1 MSEYA
6 GRCIIND
13 RYLELTIDES
23 SWLVLTF
30 VTWGEGFVMIR
41 ELYAWIQKKHNSIAF
56 KLLLITSLLILCPVV
71 VASTISYSQYTK
83 NLEQKSAESN
93 YQNIVQLSYSLNS
106 YLDQLFQFSGTIYY
120 NNDMMNGLES
130 QASTIF
136 GKLQK
141 ERTIEEQLSE
151 TFINA
156 RSDILSTYIVSND
169 EIYRAEIYN
178 ESIDYGT
185 DYKAFSWYQEA
196 LKSNTAI
203 YVPTHSEEFVF
214 NPKHKVFSIVRRI
227 NSIRKTGELLG
238 ILKIDADYSAIQSIC
253 DKIQMGADGG
263 LLIEDENESTIYSS
277 MVNKDY
283 NELNQLAV
291 KNKDKYDTVMLHGK
305 SYLMSSIN
313 IPESNWTIISLSSV
327 EELNQSATQTRNV
340 TFFIALLCSAIA
352 IVILLFFIRSF
363 LHPLLKIVT
372 LMKGVQSGDLN
383 VFFPEKRKDE
393 IGYLGSSFNKMI
405 RQINGTMKENTDLV
419 KEVYETKLLQNEAQI
434 NALYSQ
440 IKPHFLFNT
449 LNMISLLIRCN
460 KTDVA
465 LDNIDKLSDLL
476 RCMTHSDRE
485 ITVKE
490 EINLLNAYL
499 SIQSTRYRDRLMYS
513 IDIDERLYP
522 FVIPALTFQPIV
534 ENTIVHGCEKQK
546 EKTDIRITSQIN
558 RDTIVFR
565 LEDNAGGINA
575 ETLTSLQDKIE
586 HCDYESGGSTKKNG
600 NPPTGKSGIG
610 LLNVNKRLKMKFG
623 DQYGLKIDSMESIGT
638 CVLVVLPKPVD
649 WEEKGNA

>member
-1 MSEYA
+1 
-6 GRCIIND
+6 
-13 RYLELTIDES
+13 
-23 SWLVLTF
+23 
-30 VTWGEGFVMIR
+30 MIR
-41 ELYAWIQKKHNSIAF
+41 RLYAWIQKKHNSIAF

-130 QASTIF
+130 HPGTIY

-141 ERTIEEQLSE
+141 ERTIEEQLGE

-156 RSDILSTYIVSND
+156 RNDILSAYIVSDN
-169 EIYRAEIYN
+169 EIYRAGIYD

-185 DYKAFSWYQEA
+185 DYKAFSWYQKA
-196 LKSNTAI
+196 LKSNSAI
-203 YVPTHSEEFVF
+203 YVPTHSEEFVL
-214 NPKHKVFSIVRRI
+214 NPQHKVFSIVRRI
-227 NSIRKTGELLG
+227 NSIRKTGALLG
-238 ILKIDADYSAIQSIC
+238 VLKIDADYSTIQSIC

-263 LLIEDENESTIYSS
+263 LLIEDENKSIIYSS
-277 MVNKDY
+277 VVNKDCV
-283 NELNQLAV
+283 ELNQLAV
-291 KNKDKYDTVMLHGK
+291 KNKNNCNTVTLQGK
-305 SYLMSSIN
+305 PYLMSSIN
-313 IPESNWTIISLSSV
+313 IPESNWTIISISSV
-327 EELNQSATQTRNV
+327 DELNQSATQTRNV
-340 TFFIALLCSAIA
+340 TFLIALLCSAIA
-352 IVILLFFIRSF
+352 IMILLFFIRSF
-363 LHPLLKIVT
+363 LNPLLKIVK
-372 LMKGVQSGDLN
+372 LMKEVQTGDLT

-405 RQINGTMKENTDLV
+405 RQINEMMKENTDLV

-465 LDNIDKLSDLL
+465 LDSIDKLSDLL
-476 RCMTHSDRE
+476 RCMTHFDRE

-499 SIQSTRYRDRLMYS
+499 SIQSTRYHDRLAYS
-513 IDIDERLYP
+513 IDIDERLYS

-534 ENTIVHGCEKQK
+534 ENTIVHGCERQK
-546 EKTDIRITSQIN
+546 AKTVITITSQIN
-558 RDTIVFR
+558 QDTIEFR
-565 LEDNAGGINA
+565 IEDNAGGIDA
-575 ETLTSLQDKIE
+575 ETLALLQEKIN
-586 HCDYESGGSTKKNG
+586 HCEYESGRDAK
-600 NPPTGKSGIG
+600 GKGGVG

-623 DQYGLKIDSMESIGT
+623 DQYGLKIDSVNGRT
-638 CVLVVLPKPVD
+638 CVRAVLPKPAE